1 MFFISSLSSFLVVV
15 FFVAIKVSGQATFS
29 EVKSG
34 TCGSVS
40 GRAIIPD
47 TAMCDLAA
55 ANLGLSGTAAHEMS
69 ESTVYPTGCFSDFS
83 KTNSYYNTNAVTT
96 GVCSSS
102 RPCLCLIAPDCANT
116 DGTALNDATC
126 ICGSVG
132 CSTSTGLYCYESVNQ
147 CSLGPYYFSE
157 VTSEMCSS
165 VTGRG
170 TILDKAM
177 CGEAA
182 KSVGWSATT
191 AGEQSSKYSPAECYS
206 SSSGRYLF
214 LNTNT
219 ASTNSCSNSNPCLC
233 LTAPDCTNTDGT
245 TPNDATCLCGSVGCS
260 TSTGLRC
267 TQSVNTCHTPPPCIQ
282 TDGSTANNEA
292 CQCGTSSCSTTTGL
306 HCYASDNF
314 CTGPPCTIT
323 DGSEANTAE
332 LCKCGDVSCDAESG
346 FICFTTKGVG
356 SCRKENPGRFGYV
369 EVNSGKCDSVSGRVS
384 ISDKAQCGEA
394 ARSVGWS
401 ETTAGKLSNKNSPAE
416 CYSSSSGQD
425 LYLNT
430 NTAST
435 VSCSSS
441 LCLCLTAPDCTN
453 TDGTALNDATC
464 ICGSV
469 GCTRSTGLLCNI
481 DNSLQGSCSYSTRSC
496 NQDGL
501 TKNSKVC
508 HCGPI
513 SSGMDCNT
521 HDGMYCAFAS
531 CTRSAVV
538 MDNLVS
544 GYQISIEMTATA
556 TQNVNNYCSPLSG
569 SKISTKQKCE
579 AAAAVLALLPAT
591 LVEDYEEDDEG
602 QMLAGCSYC
611 GSGCSNTEWNKGLW
625 LNGVGADAGEE
636 WGTGSGVKGIC
647 SYQLDNLCSK
657 ADGTDP
663 AITADDSLT
672 TLPCLCAPSDANSE
686 GVACTSQQPYCLSI
700 SSTEK
705 ACRAPCQAGTFRST
719 KTLNPDCETCNTP
732 GYYCPQGG
740 TTSPTQFPCQPGEYS
755 DELGVAACKHC
766 PVGQF
771 NLKKA
776 MTVCLACPAGQFQD
790 NDKSTECK
798 SCDPGT
804 FQNATDGASLCRKC
818 ARGQHQKEPGKP
830 YCLPCIPGKYQ
841 PNQAQD
847 TCADCSTDTYSVDA
861 EQIKCQDCDSGQYS
875 SEGGKTFCEKCRA
888 GYQIAGELGS
898 LTCVKCTGGQFN
910 PAPGG
915 TCRNCSSGTYSHVDN
930 TKCVSCEAGRWSSV
944 EKLSD
949 QSGCQNCIQG
959 KYSSATGVTSSN
971 LCNDCSPGKVS
982 NEKGNDAEKNC
993 HPCTEGTY
1001 MDEAGKQ
1008 QCKNCTSAETSKKG
1022 ATICTK
1028 CDAGLFLSSI
1038 DSSSSSTR
1046 KICRGCPEG
1055 YISTYG
1061 LDQCIMCGAGSY
1073 SNGSNQTNC
1082 ISCEAGKHGTSS
1094 SQSFET
1100 TACGNCMH
1108 GKYSSATGLAD
1119 HSGCVPCQPGKYST
1133 EEAGKDANT
1142 CQPCPQGYLQSEP
1155 GKAKCEAVADGV
1167 VVAKGGSVAV
1177 TVPVGSRICTSV
1189 EEPSCDC
1196 QACVPFEACIEGTKG
1211 TAPPTTSC
1219 LTCLAGFSSVNAS
1232 ISCPACD
1239 KGRYN
1244 PIDGGLCKECPVN
1257 TFQDQSQKA
1266 SLICKSCPSGYNQ
1279 LKEGESMC
1287 IRLNWKLPADCKSG
1301 EQFLNDTLV
1310 KHAEWTCQPCPDGAD
1325 CSGHV
1330 RWHQVV
1336 PKKNY
1341 RQMSYD
1347 NQTFGECL
1355 KRNACNGSTFCT
1367 DGHSGEL
1374 CSQCLPK
1381 YAASSR
1387 SSSCEKCE
1395 DASSVG
1401 FAFAGTI
1408 VISLCLFGYLV
1419 YDNLDGAR
1427 LMILSENDTSSSSTS
1442 MPFHT
1447 VAVRIVSSYFQISG
1461 MLLQFNMTL
1470 PKSVQ
1475 VLVEVESGASTLGER
1490 LLMFECLT
1498 DMRDDFQLFMV
1509 RELSMVWFIPLIS
1522 VCLCAVFWF
1531 VFFRRK
1537 WSVDGFVSSVMILF
1551 YTFFPSVVTRIA
1563 LTLSCQDFGNRS
1575 LLSEALSVQCW
1586 KSKHWEA
1593 VMFVGLPGLILYVVL
1608 VPTGLAQ
1615 KLIRLRRKGTLY
1627 VHQERYDPKWTLQY
1641 GFVFAGYREG
1651 YEWWESTIMLRKCC
1665 FVVLSIFLRRYG
1677 MTPQVVAAS
1686 MVLSAALSLQLQ
1698 YHPFVDDDHNFLES
1712 IGLHACLVQLLV
1724 ALLSNTVGK
1733 IDDSTL
1739 GEVSTAVLVLTMF
1752 GSSLFFFGWT
1762 TRLTIQSSQE
1772 TEGVVGMVAKACSSR
1787 CGTKENAQ
1795 TEEPRISQ
1803 SVVVPRPH
1811 VAASPVPAATGELH
1825 LIAGYKLQHNV
1836 RALMKQRL
1844 GQNPSNVVANTTLTT
1859 TTKRSLS
1866 RGKSVRTLKVE
1877 AIQKQHKQHRKSHM
1891 KKIKKQQT
1899 QRRSSVQARVAARKK
1914 AKQSNALVQCPIFSD
1929 LTATSI
1935 AMIIDKMEYEIV
1947 DEGVQICVQGDVADM
1962 FYLIMSGS
1970 CNVLFNGESV
1980 ATLTELQV
1988 FGESAL
1994 FPNGVGSC
2002 VAIRGATVETVRG
2015 GGNVQLLRL
2024 SKKKFDALLASDTLT
2039 KECVK
2044 KIEVVAKQRESANRL
2059 KMKTAS
2065 SSSGAEV

>member
-245 TPNDATCLCGSVGCS
+245 TPNDATCICGSVGCS
-260 TSTGLRC
+260 TSTGL
-267 TQSVNTCHTPPPCIQ
+267 
-282 TDGSTANNEA
+282 
-292 CQCGTSSCSTTTGL
+292 
-306 HCYASDNF
+306 HCYASDNL
-314 CTGPPCTIT
+314 CSGPPCTIT

-949 QSGCQNCIQG
+949 QRGR
-959 KYSSATGVTSSN
+959 
-971 LCNDCSPGKVS
+971 SP
-982 NEKGNDAEKNC
+982 
-993 HPCTEGTY
+993 
-1001 MDEAGKQ
+1001 Q
-1008 QCKNCTSAETSKKG
+1008 
-1022 ATICTK
+1022 
-1028 CDAGLFLSSI
+1028 F
-1038 DSSSSSTR
+1038 
-1046 KICRGCPEG
+1046 
-1055 YISTYG
+1055 
-1061 LDQCIMCGAGSY
+1061 
-1073 SNGSNQTNC
+1073 
-1082 ISCEAGKHGTSS
+1082 
-1094 SQSFET
+1094 
-1100 TACGNCMH
+1100 
-1108 GKYSSATGLAD
+1108 
-1119 HSGCVPCQPGKYST
+1119 
-1133 EEAGKDANT
+1133 
-1142 CQPCPQGYLQSEP
+1142 
-1155 GKAKCEAVADGV
+1155 
-1167 VVAKGGSVAV
+1167 
-1177 TVPVGSRICTSV
+1177 
-1189 EEPSCDC
+1189 
-1196 QACVPFEACIEGTKG
+1196 
-1211 TAPPTTSC
+1211 
-1219 LTCLAGFSSVNAS
+1219 FS
-1232 ISCPACD
+1232 
-1239 KGRYN
+1239 
-1244 PIDGGLCKECPVN
+1244 
-1257 TFQDQSQKA
+1257 
-1266 SLICKSCPSGYNQ
+1266 
-1279 LKEGESMC
+1279 
-1287 IRLNWKLPADCKSG
+1287 
-1301 EQFLNDTLV
+1301 
-1310 KHAEWTCQPCPDGAD
+1310 
-1325 CSGHV
+1325 
-1330 RWHQVV
+1330 
-1336 PKKNY
+1336 
-1341 RQMSYD
+1341 
-1347 NQTFGECL
+1347 
-1355 KRNACNGSTFCT
+1355 
-1367 DGHSGEL
+1367 
-1374 CSQCLPK
+1374 
-1381 YAASSR
+1381 
-1387 SSSCEKCE
+1387 
-1395 DASSVG
+1395 
-1401 FAFAGTI
+1401 
-1408 VISLCLFGYLV
+1408 
-1419 YDNLDGAR
+1419 
-1427 LMILSENDTSSSSTS
+1427 
-1442 MPFHT
+1442 
-1447 VAVRIVSSYFQISG
+1447 
-1461 MLLQFNMTL
+1461 
-1470 PKSVQ
+1470 
-1475 VLVEVESGASTLGER
+1475 
-1490 LLMFECLT
+1490 
-1498 DMRDDFQLFMV
+1498 
-1509 RELSMVWFIPLIS
+1509 
-1522 VCLCAVFWF
+1522 
-1531 VFFRRK
+1531 
-1537 WSVDGFVSSVMILF
+1537 
-1551 YTFFPSVVTRIA
+1551 
-1563 LTLSCQDFGNRS
+1563 
-1575 LLSEALSVQCW
+1575 
-1586 KSKHWEA
+1586 
-1593 VMFVGLPGLILYVVL
+1593 
-1608 VPTGLAQ
+1608 
-1615 KLIRLRRKGTLY
+1615 
-1627 VHQERYDPKWTLQY
+1627 
-1641 GFVFAGYREG
+1641 
-1651 YEWWESTIMLRKCC
+1651 
-1665 FVVLSIFLRRYG
+1665 
-1677 MTPQVVAAS
+1677 
-1686 MVLSAALSLQLQ
+1686 
-1698 YHPFVDDDHNFLES
+1698 
-1712 IGLHACLVQLLV
+1712 
-1724 ALLSNTVGK
+1724 
-1733 IDDSTL
+1733 
-1739 GEVSTAVLVLTMF
+1739 
-1752 GSSLFFFGWT
+1752 
-1762 TRLTIQSSQE
+1762 
-1772 TEGVVGMVAKACSSR
+1772 
-1787 CGTKENAQ
+1787 
-1795 TEEPRISQ
+1795 
-1803 SVVVPRPH
+1803 
-1811 VAASPVPAATGELH
+1811 
-1825 LIAGYKLQHNV
+1825 
-1836 RALMKQRL
+1836 
-1844 GQNPSNVVANTTLTT
+1844 
-1859 TTKRSLS
+1859 
-1866 RGKSVRTLKVE
+1866 
-1877 AIQKQHKQHRKSHM
+1877 
-1891 KKIKKQQT
+1891 
-1899 QRRSSVQARVAARKK
+1899 
-1914 AKQSNALVQCPIFSD
+1914 
-1929 LTATSI
+1929 
-1935 AMIIDKMEYEIV
+1935 
-1947 DEGVQICVQGDVADM
+1947 
-1962 FYLIMSGS
+1962 
-1970 CNVLFNGESV
+1970 
-1980 ATLTELQV
+1980 
-1988 FGESAL
+1988 
-1994 FPNGVGSC
+1994 
-2002 VAIRGATVETVRG
+2002 
-2015 GGNVQLLRL
+2015 
-2024 SKKKFDALLASDTLT
+2024 
-2039 KECVK
+2039 
-2044 KIEVVAKQRESANRL
+2044 
-2059 KMKTAS
+2059 
-2065 SSSGAEV
+2065 